1 MIEKLKVLII
11 DDHTLFRKGLK
22 EILLDTSYIEDCK
35 EAKNGQEALGIISR
49 EKFDIVFL
57 DIAMPDINGIETLKK
72 IKTLYPEIKVLMLS
86 MYPEEQYAMRSLKL
100 GASGYITKSAD
111 PEELLRAVEKIVK
124 GGKYIPQSFSEKLLH
139 YLDKSNDIPLHEKL
153 SEREF
158 QVLLMIARGR
168 TLREISKDLSISIK
182 TVSTYRA
189 RILEKLELQNNAE
202 IINYAITH
210 GLIV

>member
-1 MIEKLKVLII
+1 
-11 DDHTLFRKGLK
+11 
-22 EILLDTSYIEDCK
+22 
-35 EAKNGQEALGIISR
+35 
-49 EKFDIVFL
+49 
-57 DIAMPDINGIETLKK
+57 
-72 IKTLYPEIKVLMLS
+72 MLS

-158 QVLLMIARGR
+158 QVLLMIARGK

-189 RILEKLELQNNAE
+189 KDS
-202 IINYAITH
+202 
-210 GLIV
+210 

>member
-35 EAKNGQEALGIISR
+35 EAKNGQEALDIISR

-202 IINYAITH
+202 IINYAIKH